1 VLVTFWKK
9 VALALLPVK
18 DLGFPFASDEQARR
32 RILNLCQEHVRYVQD
47 AARGVAAMWDNYT
60 AGDQA
65 AVQKGLESLTSLNRQ
80 AKEAQR
86 ETILA
91 LAKSGPMLLSRGD
104 VTRLLSRL
112 TSMTDSLEGAGHRI
126 AALSSMQEKVVED
139 IAKDLG
145 QMTGA
150 VLETAGELAKTIFTL
165 SMNPSKAIE
174 VKKSVGSLE
183 ERVDALY
190 RESDLKVLTSR
201 MSIAPILLLR
211 DILFFLE
218 NAADLAEDAADNAQ
232 ILVFSD

>member
-32 RILNLCQEHVRYVQD
+32 RILSLCQEHVRYVQD
-47 AARGVAAMWDNYT
+47 AAREAAVMWDRYM
-60 AGDQA
+60 AGDREV
-65 AVQKGLESLTSLNRQ
+65 VQRGLESLISLTKQ

-104 VTRLLSRL
+104 VTRLLSTL
-112 TSMTDSLEGAGHRI
+112 TSMADSFEGAGYRI
-126 AALSSMQEKVVED
+126 AALSSMEDRVLKDIGED
-139 IAKDLG
+139 IT
-145 QMTGA
+145 QMSGA

-174 VKKSVGSLE
+174 VKKNVGVLE
-183 ERVDALY
+183 ERVDALN
-190 RESDLKVLTSR
+190 RASDLKVLTSK
-201 MSIAPILLLR
+201 MGLAPILLLR

-218 NAADLAEDAADNAQ
+218 NAADLAEDAADDAQ